1 MSKLGPLGDISSL
14 LQRYAAGELTPAGM
28 VEAVHALIQDDP
40 DNVWIHK
47 LPLES
52 LREYARKVEEKGM
65 AALPLYGIPFAI
77 KDNIDLAG
85 VPTTAACPAFAYT
98 PQRSATVVQR
108 LIDAGAI
115 AIGKTNLDQFATGL
129 NGTRSPYGVCRNAFN
144 PEYIAG
150 GSSSGSA
157 VALAKGQVC
166 FSLGT
171 DTAGSGRV
179 PAAFNNLIGYKPT
192 RGWLSTQGV
201 VPACRSLDCVSIF
214 AFTAADAERVL
225 EAAASYDDEDI
236 YSRRRGNSDDFP
248 SRNLRQRFRF
258 GIPHRQQLQFFG
270 NSESARLFEEAITQL
285 QALGGEVGS
294 KVIEIDFSP
303 FLEAAH
309 LLYGGPWVAERYAA
323 IQQFFD
329 LHSDEVVS
337 PVREIITGANRFSA
351 ADAYNGLYRLRTLKR
366 QADRTWSKVDCLLTP
381 TAGTIYRIEEM
392 LADPIRL
399 NTNLGYY
406 TNYMNLLD
414 YSAVAVPAGFQSD
427 GLPFGVTLVTPAH
440 QDVSLL
446 HLAARLQQAY
456 ALSLG
461 ATDIPLRK
469 EVSQEMAS
477 FQHPAQPEQ
486 PAFVRVAVCGAHLSG
501 LPLNPQ
507 LTSRNGRLV
516 ASTTTSPDYKL
527 YALPGTPPLRP
538 GLVRVDKNERGF
550 AIEVEVWELP
560 ASEFGSFVAGIPAPL
575 GIGTITLAGGESVQ
589 SFLCEGYAV
598 ADARDI
604 SRFRGWRR
612 YMQST
617 ADPIEGDEG
626 AHGVNSG

>member
-1 MSKLGPLGDISSL
+1 
-14 LQRYAAGELTPAGM
+14 
-28 VEAVHALIQDDP
+28 
-40 DNVWIHK
+40 
-47 LPLES
+47 
-52 LREYARKVEEKGM
+52 
-65 AALPLYGIPFAI
+65 
-77 KDNIDLAG
+77 
-85 VPTTAACPAFAYT
+85 
-98 PQRSATVVQR
+98 
-108 LIDAGAI
+108 
-115 AIGKTNLDQFATGL
+115 
-129 NGTRSPYGVCRNAFN
+129 
-144 PEYIAG
+144 
-150 GSSSGSA
+150 
-157 VALAKGQVC
+157 
-166 FSLGT
+166 
-171 DTAGSGRV
+171 V

-192 RGWLSTQGV
+192 RGWLSTRGV

-214 AFTAADAERVL
+214 AHTAADAERVL

-236 YSRRRGNSDDFP
+236 YSRRRGNSDDLP
-248 SRNLRQRFRF
+248 SQNLRQRFRF
-258 GIPHRQQLQFFG
+258 GIPRRQQLQFFG
-270 NSESARLFEEAITQL
+270 NSESTRLFEEAITQL
-285 QALGGEVGS
+285 QALGGEVDS

-337 PVREIITGANRFSA
+337 PVREIIAGAHRFSA
-351 ADAYNGLYRLRTLKR
+351 ADAYNGLYRLRMLKR
-366 QADRTWSKVDCLLTP
+366 QADRTWSEVDCLLTP

-414 YSAVAVPAGFQSD
+414 YSAVAVPAGFQND
-427 GLPFGVTLVTPAH
+427 GLPFGVTLVAPAH

-456 ALSLG
+456 ALPLETTG
-461 ATDIPLRK
+461 IPLRK

-486 PAFVRVAVCGAHLSG
+486 PALVRVAVCGAHLSG

-516 ASTTTSPDYKL
+516 ASTTTSSDYKL

-538 GLVRVDKNERGF
+538 GLVRVDKNERGS

-598 ADARDI
+598 ADATDI
-604 SRFRGWRR
+604 SQFGGWRG
-612 YMQST
+612 YLQQIEQS
-617 ADPIEGDEG
+617 
-626 AHGVNSG
+626 

>member
-1 MSKLGPLGDISSL
+1 MSKLGPLGDIPSL
-14 LQRYAAGELTPAGM
+14 LQRYATGELNPTGVM
-28 VEAVHALIQDDP
+28 EAVHALIQDDS

-52 LREYARKVEEKGM
+52 LRQYARKVEEKGM

-85 VPTTAACPAFAYT
+85 VPTTAACPAFTYT

-115 AIGKTNLDQFATGL
+115 PIGKANLDQFATGL

-144 PEYIAG
+144 PEYISG

-157 VALAKGQVC
+157 VALAKGWVC

-192 RGWLSTQGV
+192 RGWLSTHGV

-214 AFTAADAERVL
+214 AFTVADAERVL
-225 EAAASYDDEDI
+225 EAAVSYDEEDI
-236 YSRRRGNSDDFP
+236 YSRRRGNSDDLP
-248 SRNLRQRFRF
+248 SQTLRQRFRF

-270 NSESARLFEEAITQL
+270 NSESARLFAEAITQL
-285 QALGGEVGS
+285 QALGGEV
-294 KVIEIDFSP
+294 IEIDFSP
-303 FLEAAH
+303 FLEVAH

-329 LHSDEVVS
+329 LHSDEVIS
-337 PVREIITGANRFSA
+337 PVREIIAGAHRFSA
-351 ADAYNGLYRLRTLKR
+351 ADAYNGLYRLHTLKR
-366 QADRTWSKVDCLLTP
+366 QADRTWSEVDYLLTP

-406 TNYMNLLD
+406 TNYKNLLD

-516 ASTTTSPDYKL
+516 TSTTTSPDYKL

-538 GLVRVDKNERGF
+538 GLVRVDKNERGI

-604 SRFRGWRR
+604 SQFGGWRR
-612 YMQST
+612 YMQSK
-617 ADPIEGDEG
+617 ADPSERKEDVRG
-626 AHGVNSG
+626 AGPG